1 MSQRIDL
8 SKLSPSTIERMRV
21 YAMQTY
27 GVPLDEDDFF
37 AEVTD
42 EAMARLSAEAEK
54 TGETVPEILDRL
66 SRKLSI

>member
-8 SKLSPSTIERMRV
+8 SKLSLSTIERMRV

-27 GVPLDEDDFF
+27 GVPLDEDDF

-42 EAMARLSAEAEK
+42 EAMARLSAESEK